1 MTSKE
6 CTLGTVFCQ
15 PWWLDVV
22 APGQWAEVRVE
33 KGGQLQARLPYVY
46 RETPLGLQIRMP
58 PLTQTLGPCISR
70 SEGKL
75 TRRLGRENDLQRALI
90 EGLPKFV
97 SFRQNF
103 SYSVE
108 YWLPWH
114 WSGFTQTT
122 RITYVLEDLNNLEEV
137 FQQFDQKVRTD
148 IRKAEK
154 SVRAMRVENIEL
166 FLPVHRKVF
175 DRQGMRLP
183 YTDDL
188 VRRLDAA
195 AEARGCRAIFLAMDE
210 RDRVHAAVYLVWDSD
225 SAYYLMGGGDPELRS
240 SGATSLCMWEAI
252 KFAATVTRK
261 FDFEGSMLEPVERF
275 FRGFGARPIAY
286 STISKETTLWRVLQF
301 ARSRARSFFQ
311 K

>member
-1 MTSKE
+1 MTSE
-6 CTLGTVFCQ
+6 ESTLGTIFSQ

-46 RETPLGLQIRMP
+46 GETPLGLQIHMP

-75 TRRLGRENDLQRALI
+75 TRRLGRENDLHRALI

-103 SYSVE
+103 SYNVE

-114 WSGFTQTT
+114 WSGFSQTT
-122 RITYVLEDLNNLEEV
+122 RITYVIENLSNLEEV
-137 FQQFDQKVRTD
+137 FLQFDQKVRTD

-154 SVRAMRVENIEL
+154 SVRAIRVENIEL

-183 YTDDL
+183 YSADL
-188 VRRLDAA
+188 VRHLDAA
-195 AEARGCRAIFLAMDE
+195 AGARDCRAIFLAMDG
-210 RDRVHAAVYLVWDSD
+210 RDRIHAAVYLVWDSG
-225 SAYYLMGGGDPELRS
+225 SAYYLMGGGDPELRN

-252 KFAATVTRK
+252 KFAATVTAK
-261 FDFEGSMLEPVERF
+261 FDFEGSMLQPVERF
-275 FRGFGARPIAY
+275 FRGFGARPIPY
-286 STISKETTLWRVLQF
+286 STLTKETDLWRTLQYV
-301 ARSRARSFFQ
+301 RRRARSFL
-311 K
+311 KK